1 MIVPLCV
8 QAVQQLVPRES
19 DARPALDTGHISL
32 TGAAKVP
39 SPIAATE
46 KMEAVP
52 AAVIPSS
59 LAQVSHSPSFWLS
72 SNHHAKTVRQLSWL
86 IQMAEINLIHAFF
99 SNRAHPVPQT
109 EPHNAA

>member
-1 MIVPLCV
+1 MWLGEENSKRVSSQGGQHV
-8 QAVQQLVPRES
+8 VRQEQ
-19 DARPALDTGHISL
+19 DAKPAALDSGHISL

-59 LAQVSHSPSFWLS
+59 LAQVFYLLLAVEHLLMHFQWSTCCKL
-72 SNHHAKTVRQLSWL
+72 KLL
-86 IQMAEINLIHAFF
+86 
-99 SNRAHPVPQT
+99 
-109 EPHNAA
+109 